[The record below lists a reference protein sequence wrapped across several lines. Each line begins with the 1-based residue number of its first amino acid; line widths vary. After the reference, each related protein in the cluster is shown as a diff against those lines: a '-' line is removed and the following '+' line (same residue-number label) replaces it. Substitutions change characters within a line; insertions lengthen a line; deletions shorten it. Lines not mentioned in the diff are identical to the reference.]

1 MVANLEPVRRI
12 RGRFGLRRI
21 GWRFDE
27 FGISESD
34 SEPFAPLPSSA
45 ARRART
51 VSSQSPAPA
60 GNRQPRNY
68 PWILWNLRW
77 NLHLNLTM
85 IKDLNGIQAWCVINQ
100 ISRLVM
106 LSISIRFLLE
116 LVHRDS
122 GIFFD
127 AKSVTV
133 GDSVLII
140 SQRKMCIVCDVA
152 RKWNQNLK
160 SQLNILFILWNGT
173 MDMQHLISWNTSI
186 NIMQRTS
193 QLIKSQHQQPNHH
206 HNKVK

>member
-1 MVANLEPVRRI
+1 MPLTILPASCIPTTFHEQNTPPLSLSTTEQDLHPPALGGRIVKVSFFAAISMVANLEPVRRI

-85 IKDLNGIQAWCVINQ
+85 IKDLNGIQA
-100 ISRLVM
+100 
-106 LSISIRFLLE
+106 
-116 LVHRDS
+116 
-122 GIFFD
+122 
-127 AKSVTV
+127 
-133 GDSVLII
+133 
-140 SQRKMCIVCDVA
+140 
-152 RKWNQNLK
+152 
-160 SQLNILFILWNGT
+160 
-173 MDMQHLISWNTSI
+173 
-186 NIMQRTS
+186 
-193 QLIKSQHQQPNHH
+193 
-206 HNKVK
+206 